1 MEDALSLPRP
11 ISGHL
16 TVIARAVSDILSP
29 AALSVPCMLLGV
41 LASDVP
47 GTYRFALLYFL
58 VAIPLPVAYVLWL
71 VKSGRVTDF
80 HLPNRRDRTG
90 PFLVS
95 IAAALG
101 AAALL
106 YKFGAPAIFLAPVV
120 MGLVQTA
127 ALFLIT
133 LAWQISIHTATTT
146 ALVTFAVLALGSSA
160 SILAFLVP
168 LVMWARIYL
177 GRHTPAQAVAGSLLG
192 CGSFAALFA
201 LRGIVW

>member
-11 ISGHL
+11 IAGHL

-29 AALSVPCMLLGV
+29 AALAVPCMLLGV

-71 VKSGRVTDF
+71 LKTGRVSDF

-101 AAALL
+101 AAA
-106 YKFGAPAIFLAPVV
+106 FFSGASGSRVFCA
-120 MGLVQTA
+120 
-127 ALFLIT
+127 
-133 LAWQISIHTATTT
+133 
-146 ALVTFAVLALGSSA
+146 FA
-160 SILAFLVP
+160 
-168 LVMWARIYL
+168 R
-177 GRHTPAQAVAGSLLG
+177 
-192 CGSFAALFA
+192 
-201 LRGIVW
+201 